1 MADYGQSLQF
11 GVFITP
17 SAADADHVVALSQ
30 VADTLG
36 LDILSFQDHPYQ
48 AKFLDTWTLLSNV
61 AAQTTNVQ
69 LAPNVANLPLRP
81 PAVLARSVAT
91 LDILSGGRAQ
101 LGLGSGAFWD
111 GIAALGG
118 RKLTPGQG
126 VDALTEA
133 LDVIRAMWSGQRS
146 VTVEGEYYSLTGAH
160 PGPAPRHD
168 IEVWLGAYKPRMLA
182 LTGARAD
189 GWIPSMGY
197 ADPHELGPL
206 NEAVDQAAH
215 EAGRH
220 PSQISTSW
228 TGAGPG
234 CAPSSS

>member
-17 SAADADHVVALSQ
+17 DAADADGVVALSQ

-48 AKFLDTWTLLSNV
+48 RRFLDTWTLLSNV
-61 AAQTTNVQ
+61 AAQTSNVQ

-133 LDVIRAMWSGQRS
+133 LDVIRAMWSGERA

-168 IEVWLGAYKPRMLA
+168 IEIWLGAYKPRMLA

-197 ADPHELGPL
+197 ADPQELGPM
-206 NEAVDQAAH
+206 NERIDQAAH

-220 PSQISTSW
+220 PSQIRRMYNVNGQFGS
-228 TGAGPG
+228 
-234 CAPSSS
+234 